1 MAYHKGR
8 PYVPFY
14 FKLILMTLP
23 TLPRSELSFG
33 LFADDTS
40 IFYTNFQLTF
50 STIKFFH
57 VSLTAT
63 HYREDSSSFSTHFSL
78 KRSAK
83 LHFRDLD
90 QAKQNGSKCTT
101 HNSPVN
107 AYDPKICIALS
118 FSNEPSDGEWIKIT
132 TPWLVHQLRGNHP
145 DGFIKCNP
153 NEPLG
158 LGQKSRSHS

>member
-8 PYVPFY
+8 PYVPFS

-23 TLPRSELSFG
+23 TPPRSELSFG

-40 IFYTNFQLTF
+40 IFTPILSWHSQLSSFFTF
-50 STIKFFH
+50 
-57 VSLTAT
+57 SLTAT
-63 HYREDSSSFSTHFSL
+63 HYREDSSSFSTHFRL

-101 HNSPVN
+101 HSSP
-107 AYDPKICIALS
+107 AYTYDPKICIALS
-118 FSNEPSDGEWIKIT
+118 VSNEPSDGEWIKIT

-153 NEPLG
+153 NEPQG